1 MSGTGLTAQA
11 VADSVGGRL
20 LGDGTVILRRIA
32 PLDRAGPDALSFL
45 VSARYVPYFRT
56 SAAGAVLLAE
66 GQASLDQGPATRI
79 VVADPYQALLAVLPQ
94 LYPAEAP
101 EPGVHP
107 SCLLGP
113 GTVLGEAVTLGP
125 GCVVGRNVRLGDH
138 CRLGPGVVLED
149 AVTVGAGSRLGPRVV
164 CHQGVQL
171 GERVVVQAGAVLGGQ
186 GFGYRQEDGRHRHI
200 PHVGGCIL
208 EDEVE
213 IGANTC
219 VDRGSVDDTIIGAG
233 SKIDNLVHVAHNVRI
248 GRRCL
253 IMACCGIAGSARI
266 GDDVIIA
273 GAVGIAD
280 HITIGAGA
288 RIAAKSAVYGDVPA
302 GATYGGYPARPHR
315 EFLRHHAAVNR
326 LIPHLKELES
336 LIRERTQRAQ
346 NDD

>member
-1 MSGTGLTAQA
+1 MSGSGLTAQA

-20 LGDGTVILRRIA
+20 LGDGAVVLRRIA

-45 VSARYVPYFRT
+45 VSARYVPYFRSST
-56 SAAGAVLLAE
+56 AGAVLLGEEHATLE
-66 GQASLDQGPATRI
+66 AGPDCRI
-79 VVADPYQALLAVLPQ
+79 VVADPYQALLTLLPQ
-94 LYPAEAP
+94 LYPPQAD

-113 GTVLGEAVTLGP
+113 GTTLGPGVALGP
-125 GCVVGRNVRLGDH
+125 GCVLGRNVRLGEG
-138 CRLGPGVVLED
+138 CRLGPGVILED
-149 AVTVGAGSRLGPRVV
+149 GVTVGAGTSLGPRVV
-164 CHQGVQL
+164 CHRGIQL
-171 GERVVVQAGAVLGGQ
+171 GERVVIQAGVVLGGQ
-186 GFGYRQEDGRHRHI
+186 GFGYRLQEGRHRHI

-219 VDRGSVDDTIIGAG
+219 IDRGSVDDTVIGAG
-233 SKIDNLVHVAHNVRI
+233 TKIDNLVHIAHNVRI

-253 IMACCGIAGSARI
+253 IMACCGIAGSVHI
-266 GDDVIIA
+266 GDDAIVA

-280 HITIGAGA
+280 HVTIGAGA